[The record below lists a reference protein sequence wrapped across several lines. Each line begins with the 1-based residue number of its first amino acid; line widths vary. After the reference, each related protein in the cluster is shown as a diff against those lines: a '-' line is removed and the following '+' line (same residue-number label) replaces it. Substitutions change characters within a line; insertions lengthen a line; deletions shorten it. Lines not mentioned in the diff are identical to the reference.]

1 MSTGRPPPGSIPT
14 LTEVVPWPNVA
25 LPVSPPAAP
34 QLQPQPMAISAAPE
48 LAPGAAVAPAQA
60 AVAVAP
66 ETPTVGEAEFVQR
79 VMLDMQRQIEQL
91 LEVRLRE
98 ALAPAVVRATDTLA
112 REARKEL
119 TGALRDIA
127 TQAVRRELERR
138 DKG

>member
-1 MSTGRPPPGSIPT
+1 M
-14 LTEVVPWPNVA
+14 
-25 LPVSPPAAP
+25 
-34 QLQPQPMAISAAPE
+34 
-48 LAPGAAVAPAQA
+48 APAN
-60 AVAVAP
+60 AP
-66 ETPTVGEAEFVQR
+66 LGETELVQR

>member
-1 MSTGRPPPGSIPT
+1 MSTGRPPPGSLPT

-25 LPVSPPAAP
+25 PAPAP
-34 QLQPQPMAISAAPE
+34 APAPALETAPTAMAPLQTRAALAPE
-48 LAPGAAVAPAQA
+48 APPI
-60 AVAVAP
+60 
-66 ETPTVGEAEFVQR
+66 GEAELVRR

>member
-1 MSTGRPPPGSIPT
+1 LSTGRPPPGSIPT

-25 LPVSPPAAP
+25 PGPPPPAPAP
-34 QLQPQPMAISAAPE
+34 VPIAAAPE
-48 LAPGAAVAPAQA
+48 LAAVQATAPAQA
-60 AVAVAP
+60 PAAAAP
-66 ETPTVGEAEFVQR
+66 EAPPIGEAELVQR

-98 ALAPAVVRATDTLA
+98 ALAPAVVRATDTFA

-119 TGALRDIA
+119 TSALRDIA

>member
-25 LPVSPPAAP
+25 LPASPPAP
-34 QLQPQPMAISAAPE
+34 LQSQPQSTAISPAPE
-48 LAPGAAVAPAQA
+48 LAPGAAAAPARVP
-60 AVAVAP
+60 VAVAP
-66 ETPTVGEAEFVQR
+66 EPPTVGEAEFVQR

>member
-14 LTEVVPWPNVA
+14 LTEVVPWPKLA
-25 LPVSPPAAP
+25 PPPPAAP
-34 QLQPQPMAISAAPE
+34 VSIAAAPALEPALVVAPVQAPDAAAPE
-48 LAPGAAVAPAQA
+48 PVAA
-60 AVAVAP
+60 
-66 ETPTVGEAEFVQR
+66 GEAELVQR

-119 TGALRDIA
+119 TGALREIA
-127 TQAVRRELERR
+127 TQAVRREIERR